1 LNLNSRLKISFQGK
15 EDLPSW
21 AITHY
26 LQQTEINYLKF
37 VLVERICDLISNGL
51 DPNSLVVATSSAEI
65 FPKKAIQHSDFKN
78 FEILAEKDESAKKFW
93 HVIARHHRPMVF
105 YKEGNNFVPV
115 YIPNDDNSLIIRN
128 VGVNSPVNLSLEGA
142 GGAITDI
149 YYASERE
156 QRQRTQWENE
166 QVGQVARNVDDIVR
180 ASTTANQPGVPEGV
194 RAYAQAILDQ
204 AMKRQEKLN
213 EEIGMSNARVD
224 TQA

>member
-1 LNLNSRLKISFQGK
+1 MNPRLKISFQGK
-15 EDLPSW
+15 EGLPSW

-26 LQQTEINYLKF
+26 LQQTEINYLKL
-37 VLVERICDLISNGL
+37 VLVERICELISNGL
-51 DPNSLVVATSSAEI
+51 DPNRLVVATSSADI
-65 FPKKAIQHSDFKN
+65 FPKKIVQYSDFEK
-78 FEILAEKDESAKKFW
+78 FEILAEKGESAKKFW

-128 VGVNSPVNLSLEGA
+128 VGVNSPVNLSFEGA

-156 QRQRTQWENE
+156 QRQRKQWENE
-166 QVGQVARNVDDIVR
+166 QLGQVVRNVDDIVR

-194 RAYAQAILDQ
+194 RAYAQAILEQ

-213 EEIGMSNARVD
+213 KDIGMSNARVD
-224 TQA
+224 THV

>member
-1 LNLNSRLKISFQGK
+1 MNSRLKISFQGK

-26 LQQTEINYLKF
+26 LQQTEINYLKLI
-37 VLVERICDLISNGL
+37 LVERICELISNGL
-51 DPNSLVVATSSAEI
+51 DPNSLVVATSSADI
-65 FPKKAIQHSDFKN
+65 FPKKTVQHSDFKN

-128 VGVNSPVNLSLEGA
+128 VGVNSPVNLSFEGA
-142 GGAITDI
+142 GGAISDI

-156 QRQRTQWENE
+156 QRHRTQWEHE
-166 QVGQVARNVDDIVR
+166 QVGQVARNVEDIVR
-180 ASTTANQPGVPEGV
+180 ASTTANQEGVPEGV

-204 AMKRQEKLN
+204 AMRRQEKLN
-213 EEIGMSNARVD
+213 VEIGMSNARVD
-224 TQA
+224 TEA

>member
-1 LNLNSRLKISFQGK
+1 MNLNSRLRISFQGK

-37 VLVERICDLISNGL
+37 VVVERICDLISNGL

-78 FEILAEKDESAKKFW
+78 FEILTEKDESAEKFW

-194 RAYAQAILDQ
+194 RAYAQVILDQ

-213 EEIGMSNARVD
+213 EEIGMSNASVD

>member
-1 LNLNSRLKISFQGK
+1 MNLNSRLKISFQGK

-37 VLVERICDLISNGL
+37 LLVERICDLISNGL

-105 YKEGNNFVPV
+105 YKEGDNFVPI

-194 RAYAQAILDQ
+194 RAYAQEILDQ